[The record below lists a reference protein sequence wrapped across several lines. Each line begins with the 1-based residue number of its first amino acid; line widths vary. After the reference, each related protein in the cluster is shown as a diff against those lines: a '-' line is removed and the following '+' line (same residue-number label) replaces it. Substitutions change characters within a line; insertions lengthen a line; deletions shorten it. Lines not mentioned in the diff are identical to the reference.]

1 MSSEQNSDRGT
12 ASGGRGSA
20 RHRRLLGGLTLALL
34 ASWLL
39 TLAPLPFSLFA
50 GVAGLAALVLLI
62 LLVVQSFREGRRG
75 MAIMAAVIG
84 VPATL
89 MIITGSLLSLLF
101 YGPMAEIQECRAT
114 AITEQAQSQC
124 DVEAQDSMAEWLSG
138 LLGG

>member
-12 ASGGRGSA
+12 ASSGRGSA